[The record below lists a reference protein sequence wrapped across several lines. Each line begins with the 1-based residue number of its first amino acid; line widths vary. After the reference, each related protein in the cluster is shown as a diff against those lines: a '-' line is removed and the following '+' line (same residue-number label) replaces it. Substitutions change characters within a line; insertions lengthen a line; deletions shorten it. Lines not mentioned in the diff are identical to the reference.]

1 MATLETVGQFFIK
14 QIMQAS
20 YGPMITL
27 LGIYPKEV
35 KTNLYVNVYGSFSGM
50 ATSCQQP
57 KCFLP
62 MSQCTWAAIVHTHIH
77 THCMLQTTELYF
89 LTVLE
94 AASPGS
100 GCGNGWFLL
109 RPLCLAC
116 RHSIFPIFTLLISVS
131 VLISSYDITG
141 HRVGLEPPQ

>member
-62 MSQCTWAAIVHTHIH
+62 MSQCTWAAIVHTHTH
-77 THCMLQTTELYF
+77 THTLYASDNRTLFSHSLGGCKSRIRLWEWLVPPEASLLGLQTQYF
-89 LTVLE
+89 PYFYIADLCVC
-94 AASPGS
+94 PDF
-100 GCGNGWFLL
+100 FL
-109 RPLCLAC
+109 
-116 RHSIFPIFTLLISVS
+116 
-131 VLISSYDITG
+131 
-141 HRVGLEPPQ
+141 